1 MSNFIETTEIDYE
14 KLFTIFNNIDK
25 TNSKYK
31 NFKMKNPNKKINLN
45 MNINIKKENFLGN
58 KIPVFYTNLI
68 KILKKKINFKSLHN
82 KRSK

>member
-31 NFKMKNPNKKINLN
+31 NFKMIHCKLFFLEIKIYN
-45 MNINIKKENFLGN
+45 NIN
-58 KIPVFYTNLI
+58 
-68 KILKKKINFKSLHN
+68 
-82 KRSK
+82 

>member
-68 KILKKKINFKSLHN
+68 KIIKKKINFQNDSL
-82 KRSK
+82 

>member
-31 NFKMKNPNKKINLN
+31 NLKTKNPNKKINLN

-68 KILKKKINFKSLHN
+68 KILKKKINFQNDSL
-82 KRSK
+82 